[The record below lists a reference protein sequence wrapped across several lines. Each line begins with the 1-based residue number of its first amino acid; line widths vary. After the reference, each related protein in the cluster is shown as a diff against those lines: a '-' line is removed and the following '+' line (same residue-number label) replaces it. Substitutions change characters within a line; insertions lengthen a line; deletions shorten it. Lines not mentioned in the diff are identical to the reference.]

1 MVSPQVESFTSVTA
15 IFAVFFLSTGTSP
28 AMGEGECNFGSND
41 VIELVHNDPSRGS
54 ERRWVR
60 DGDKYPGLLCQIRG
74 SGGTTSLSDP
84 MFYKNDVL
92 IEAGSRINGSTLA
105 FPTFTAEDQGQYEC
119 GCRSTL
125 EKSNDII
132 LYGEN
137 AG

>member
-1 MVSPQVESFTSVTA
+1 MVFTQVESFISL
-15 IFAVFFLSTGTSP
+15 AVVAVFLSTGTSP
-28 AMGEGECNFGSND
+28 AMGEGECNFND
-41 VIELVHNDPSRGS
+41 NEMLELVHNEPSRGWDS
-54 ERRWVR
+54 RWVR
-60 DGDKYPGLLCQIRG
+60 DGDTYPGLLCRIRG

-92 IEAGSRINGSTLA
+92 LEASSRISGSTLT
-105 FPTFTAEDQGQYEC
+105 FPTFTAEDQGQYKC

-132 LYGEN
+132 LFGEN